1 MENIKTKQKFNV
13 RALCFT
19 AVMAALI
26 FVFTFTFKIPLGTGY
41 AHLGDSIIFLSI
53 ALLGSKNQAL
63 PQASVPLL
71 PI

>member
-26 FVFTFTFKIPLGTGY
+26 FVFTFTFKIPLV
-41 AHLGDSIIFLSI
+41 
-53 ALLGSKNQAL
+53 QATHIWAT
-63 PQASVPLL
+63 ASSFYQ
-71 PI
+71 